1 VEECLEREIGVN
13 VNVKEAFR
21 INKDKMLAKI
31 KSW

>member
-1 VEECLEREIGVN
+1 MFRKEDRKK

-21 INKDKMLAKI
+21 INKDKMMLAKI